1 MIILFVFGLLLGA
14 LAVVFA
20 LQNIDVITIVFFSWH
35 LTGSLSIILLITMLT
50 GVIVTLLILLP
61 KSISDYFMY
70 KKLKNENAGLAEEL
84 RKQKELTIFAKT
96 TSPGPETIKKIEDGA
111 ISHPEL
117 A

>member
-1 MIILFVFGLLLGA
+1 
-14 LAVVFA
+14 
-20 LQNIDVITIVFFSWH
+20 
-35 LTGSLSIILLITMLT
+35 
-50 GVIVTLLILLP
+50 
-61 KSISDYFMY
+61 MY

-96 TSPGPETIKKIEDGA
+96 TSPSPETIKKIEDGA